1 MEDITD
7 LGWYLEGALDY
18 SESLVVPITSTPFV
32 IGRDQV
38 CDLSMTSNEISRK
51 HAQIRLDESTLYV
64 DDLNSTNGTFLNRLP
79 VSDPCPVR
87 QGDVLHFGNVEFR
100 VNRRLKWDNS
110 NTNTQ
115 IINNPDTIKTGKFVD
130 YAREIEFLM
139 MLEQADVE
147 TWFQPIVDL
156 AQGRVIGYEVL
167 GRGNRAGLPQDPSQ
181 LLSLGEKLKK
191 EVELSELF
199 RLRGVQLGAALPG
212 NPLLFLNTH
221 PGEKFGHEFELTL
234 RKIRA
239 IAPTQPIALEIHESA
254 VAHPATMKWLRRLL
268 TDMGIDLVYDD
279 FGAGQ
284 ARLNELVEVPPDFLK
299 FDMCL
304 VTNIHSASEEKQNM
318 VRKLVDIATE
328 LGVSTV
334 AEGIERAEE
343 CEACKQIGF
352 THGQGYY
359 FGKPASVD
367 AVVGKR
373 KKNGRL
379 RRQDRH

>member
-18 SESLVVPITSTPFV
+18 SESLVVPITSNPFV
-32 IGRDQV
+32 IGRDQL
-38 CDLSMTSNEISRK
+38 CDLSMTSTEISRK
-51 HAQIRLDESTLYV
+51 HAQIRFDKANLLV

-79 VSDPCPVR
+79 VSTSSPIR

-100 VNRRLKWDNS
+100 VNRRLQWDIS

-115 IINNPDTIKTGKFVD
+115 VIANPDTIKTGKFVD
-130 YAREIEFLM
+130 YAREIEFLL

-156 AQGRVIGYEVL
+156 VHNEVIGYEVL

-199 RLRGVQLGAALPG
+199 RLRGVQIGAALPG
-212 NPLLFLNTH
+212 DPLLFLNTH

-239 IAPTQPIALEIHESA
+239 IAPTQRLALEIHESA
-254 VAHPATMKWLRRLL
+254 VAHSATMKWLRRLL
-268 TDMGIDLVYDD
+268 SDMGIDLVYDD
-279 FGAGQ
+279 FGSGQ
-284 ARLNELVEVPPDFLK
+284 ARLNELVEVPPDYLK

-304 VTNIHSASEEKQNM
+304 VTDIHEASREKQNM
-318 VRKLVDIATE
+318 VHKLVGIAAQ

-334 AEGIERAEE
+334 AEGIEREE
-343 CEACKQIGF
+343 ELEMCRQLGF
-352 THGQGYY
+352 THGQGFY
-359 FGKPASVD
+359 FGKPTSLD
-367 AVVGKR
+367 AIVGK
-373 KKNGRL
+373 
-379 RRQDRH
+379 

>member
-1 MEDITD
+1 MEDIID

-18 SESLVVPITSTPFV
+18 SESLVVPITSNPFV

-51 HAQIRLDESTLYV
+51 HAQIRMDESSLLV

-79 VSDPCPVR
+79 VSAPSRIR

-100 VNRRLKWDNS
+100 VNRRLQWDIS

-130 YAREIEFLM
+130 YAREIEFLL
-139 MLEQADVE
+139 MLEQADVD
-147 TWFQPIVDL
+147 TWFQPIIELVHE
-156 AQGRVIGYEVL
+156 RTIGYEVL
-167 GRGNRAGLPQDPSQ
+167 GRGNRAGLPQDPAQ
-181 LLSLGEKLKK
+181 LLNLGEKLKK

-199 RLRGVQLGAALPG
+199 RLRGVQLGTALPG

-234 RKIRA
+234 RKVRA

-254 VAHPATMKWLRRLL
+254 VAHPATMKWLKRLL
-268 TDMGIDLVYDD
+268 TDMAIDLVYDD

-284 ARLNELVEVPPDFLK
+284 ARLNELVEVPPHYLK

-304 VTNIHSASEEKQNM
+304 VADLHNASKEKQSM
-318 VRKLVDIATE
+318 VQKLVDVATQ

-334 AEGIERAEE
+334 AEGIEKVEE
-343 CEACKQIGF
+343 LEVCRQIGF
-352 THGQGYY
+352 THGQGFY

-367 AVVGKR
+367 VILGK
-373 KKNGRL
+373 
-379 RRQDRH
+379 